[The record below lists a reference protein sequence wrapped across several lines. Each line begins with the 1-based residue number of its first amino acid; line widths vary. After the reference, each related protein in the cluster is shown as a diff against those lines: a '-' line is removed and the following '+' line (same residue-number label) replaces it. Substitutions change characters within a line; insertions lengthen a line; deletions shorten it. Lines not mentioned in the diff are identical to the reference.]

1 MAVTVLGAVGTP
13 IGTTPADA
21 ELAIEVPAAFV
32 AFTVNVYE
40 VPFVSPV
47 TTQVSAPVV
56 VHVPDVRLD
65 VTV

>member
-1 MAVTVLGAVGTP
+1 VAVTVLGAVGAP

-40 VPFVSPV
+40 VPFVRPV
-47 TTQVSAPVV
+47 KTHVSAPVV

>member
-1 MAVTVLGAVGTP
+1 VAVTVLGAVGAP

-21 ELAIEVPAAFV
+21 EVAIEVPAAFV

-40 VPFVSPV
+40 VPFVRPV

-56 VHVPDVRLD
+56 VHVFAPTLD